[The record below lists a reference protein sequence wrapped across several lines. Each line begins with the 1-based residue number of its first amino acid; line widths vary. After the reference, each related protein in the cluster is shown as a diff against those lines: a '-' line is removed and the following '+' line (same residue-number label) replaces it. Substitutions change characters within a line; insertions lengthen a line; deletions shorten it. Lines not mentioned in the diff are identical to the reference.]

1 MEVVDK
7 VGSSKVW
14 GYVAMAGGLFA
25 VVGIALLIKEKMD
38 ANKTAEVKKAVT
50 KDVKEIIAENGGEI
64 VEIVVDENGKESF
77 SGCGG
82 CSSSVIGKKYAMP
95 NVNRSLQ
102 SSYNLD

>member
-25 VVGIALLIKEKMD
+25 VIGIALLIKEKMD
-38 ANKTAEVKKAVT
+38 ANKTAEVKKAVNQ
-50 KDVKEIIAENGGEI
+50 DVKEIIAENGG
-64 VEIVVDENGKESF
+64 EIVVDENGKESF

-95 NVNRSLQ
+95 NVSTS